1 MGGEFKMEHIF
12 ENVDRMKPNDKLHS
26 EKENYLNCWWRI
38 QITRCNDDFKVGM
51 CSRRRSGQESR
62 KLQADL
68 DMIISSGSDNRMT
81 ARLNDAVFEPSA
93 GYCSQGKDIFK
104 WGSVVDFL
112 ADGCLKVEVRVNI
125 TGSVVAP
132 PISNGM
138 DEFRQERYVNVR
150 SFIDKYAPDKR
161 SETIKQQL
169 PNNITQNSPKNSSI
183 KSVRF
188 SPTPS
193 QFARSYSFRKRVT
206 ALESEKNS
214 VSSEIESIADM
225 VKQLSLINDSMA
237 RETEQI
243 AKVNV
248 RQEGIRQARR
258 QDESSPSFKKSEPLL
273 SPPTTAKANFGREGT
288 RQVRR
293 QDDTTPGITKSEPIS
308 PLGHGSIMQARRL
321 EEVWKHPPRRP
332 KAYQLDQSPPE
343 HQADLLKFLEV
354 RYEKSIVT
362 DANVDLLLQFAIR
375 KSDLVVLDKCE
386 TFLMLKSR
394 KSISELLKIAMEFSL
409 EALKI
414 HCLSKIT
421 TLDQVTSV
429 ISDLTLSGLD
439 RSLLEAL
446 MSRTL
451 KLK

>member
-1 MGGEFKMEHIF
+1 
-12 ENVDRMKPNDKLHS
+12 
-26 EKENYLNCWWRI
+26 
-38 QITRCNDDFKVGM
+38 
-51 CSRRRSGQESR
+51 
-62 KLQADL
+62 
-68 DMIISSGSDNRMT
+68 
-81 ARLNDAVFEPSA
+81 
-93 GYCSQGKDIFK
+93 
-104 WGSVVDFL
+104 
-112 ADGCLKVEVRVNI
+112 
-125 TGSVVAP
+125 
-132 PISNGM
+132 
-138 DEFRQERYVNVR
+138 
-150 SFIDKYAPDKR
+150 
-161 SETIKQQL
+161 
-169 PNNITQNSPKNSSI
+169 
-183 KSVRF
+183 
-188 SPTPS
+188 
-193 QFARSYSFRKRVT
+193 
-206 ALESEKNS
+206 
-214 VSSEIESIADM
+214 M

-409 EALKI
+409 EALKVMKASAQFTQKKEI
-414 HCLSKIT
+414 FLAGLVEEQKKRQPSQQKECEQNGGIEVCFCGEDRGEGRKRQQPSQEKAGEQNESGPTGRRTMKIERSI
-421 TLDQVTSV
+421 L
-429 ISDLTLSGLD
+429 GD
-439 RSLLEAL
+439 RY
-446 MSRTL
+446 
-451 KLK
+451 